1 MVPLLRCGLELEHA
15 ARQDAPRDAEGE
27 ARVDVEIPPEEL
39 AGFEE
44 YRQRVQ
50 GTNIS
55 AQTLLAT
62 DYLNHFNEIV
72 MLLDMLADMPDMIE
86 ECKLW
91 RPKSYKD
98 HFAGS
103 SFRDKQLAVEAYD
116 RVPSVYRTPFEATI
130 GQLNQLLTEGVD
142 RIDAEIAGGA
152 GPEQLH
158 ESCRLLARA
167 AQALMDC
174 ASSIIHGA
182 NRAMGQAEIDGMLGR

>member
-1 MVPLLRCGLELEHA
+1 M
-15 ARQDAPRDAEGE
+15 
-27 ARVDVEIPPEEL
+27 DVEIPSGEL

-72 MLLDMLADMPDMIE
+72 MLLDMLPDMPDMIE

-91 RPKSYKD
+91 QPKSYKD
-98 HFAGS
+98 HFADS
-103 SFRDKQLAVEAYD
+103 SFRDKQLAIEAYD
-116 RVPSVYRTPFEATI
+116 RVPSVYRIPFEATI
-130 GQLNQLLTEGVD
+130 GQLSQLITEGVD

-152 GPEQLH
+152 GPEQLQ
-158 ESCRLLARA
+158 ESCRVLARA

-174 ASSIIHGA
+174 ASSIIHGS
-182 NRAMGQAEIDGMLGR
+182 NRAMGQQEIDGLLGR